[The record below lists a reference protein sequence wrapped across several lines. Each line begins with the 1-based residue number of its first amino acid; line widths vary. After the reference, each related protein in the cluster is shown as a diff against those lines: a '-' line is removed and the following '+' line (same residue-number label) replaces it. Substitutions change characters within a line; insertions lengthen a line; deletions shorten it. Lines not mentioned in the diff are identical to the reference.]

1 MADADGELPRA
12 NVRKLVKARLAELGA
27 DGDGRD
33 VQINKDALAAFSEA
47 AKIFI
52 HYLTST
58 ASDMCQ
64 ETKRSTIIADDV
76 LKAIGELDFGD
87 LAPPLEAAL
96 ETFRTQMAERNKKK
110 AESMK
115 ATKKRKAEEA
125 AAAAAE
131 QEAGVQVAAAAEQG
145 EAGGDAAGTVAQ
157 EAAMPAA
164 EPETETD
171 AEPVQAAA
179 EPAPMET

>member
-76 LKAIGELDFGD
+76 LKAISELDFGD

-96 ETFRTQMAERNKKK
+96 ESASCAPSHVCCGWRAAPRILLPWPPPSFLAAVAIASRERD
-110 AESMK
+110 
-115 ATKKRKAEEA
+115 
-125 AAAAAE
+125 
-131 QEAGVQVAAAAEQG
+131 VAAAARL
-145 EAGGDAAGTVAQ
+145 
-157 EAAMPAA
+157 
-164 EPETETD
+164 
-171 AEPVQAAA
+171 
-179 EPAPMET
+179 